1 MYWVFFTKYFISHD
15 SNFSSSSEIPDTL
28 EISAEEEQKI
38 AKFDEEKKKQ
48 RQKKF
53 EKKEAPK
60 NGVPKSI
67 PPPVIRYGAP
77 PPGMPPGIPPPMPPM
92 AGIPPQV
99 IYWNT
104 FKWLFSS
111 LKVFKTYLKF
121 KLPGGKRI
129 LVNPKF
135 RNKVTPA
142 VTQPTPAVSFS
153 LFLTN
158 ESYRVLISEVKQ
170 GALYKVQKGS
180 FIKCNRG
187 SL

>member
-1 MYWVFFTKYFISHD
+1 MFELGQIRRILFQLVFCVFFTKYFISHD
-15 SNFSSSSEIPDTL
+15 SNFSSSSKIPDTL

-92 AGIPPQV
+92 TGIPPQV
-99 IYWNT
+99 IY
-104 FKWLFSS
+104 
-111 LKVFKTYLKF
+111 
-121 KLPGGKRI
+121 
-129 LVNPKF
+129 
-135 RNKVTPA
+135 
-142 VTQPTPAVSFS
+142 
-153 LFLTN
+153 
-158 ESYRVLISEVKQ
+158 
-170 GALYKVQKGS
+170 
-180 FIKCNRG
+180 
-187 SL
+187 

>member
-1 MYWVFFTKYFISHD
+1 MNTFSSAYCLKVFELGQTLNFRQSCVLSFFTFYDQTKYFILHN
-15 SNFSSSSEIPDTL
+15 SNFSSSSKIPDTL

-77 PPGMPPGIPPPMPPM
+77 PPGMPPGIPPQMPPM

-99 IYWNT
+99 IY
-104 FKWLFSS
+104 
-111 LKVFKTYLKF
+111 
-121 KLPGGKRI
+121 
-129 LVNPKF
+129 
-135 RNKVTPA
+135 
-142 VTQPTPAVSFS
+142 
-153 LFLTN
+153 
-158 ESYRVLISEVKQ
+158 
-170 GALYKVQKGS
+170 
-180 FIKCNRG
+180 
-187 SL
+187 